1 MPTFC
6 GNCGTPFTGTGKFC
20 GTCGSPIA
28 APIQNEVVAT
38 PPSEIS
44 TPAVQPSAEEPV
56 QQWIGY
62 NSVTSGP
69 G

>member
-1 MPTFC
+1 
-6 GNCGTPFTGTGKFC
+6 
-20 GTCGSPIA
+20 
-28 APIQNEVVAT
+28 VVAT